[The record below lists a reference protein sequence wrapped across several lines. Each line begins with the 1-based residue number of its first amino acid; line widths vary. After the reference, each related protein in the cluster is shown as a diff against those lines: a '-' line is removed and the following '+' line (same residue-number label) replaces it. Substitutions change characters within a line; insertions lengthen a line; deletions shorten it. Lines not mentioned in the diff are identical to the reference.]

1 MANKRILKK
10 QIKYICGEVAL
21 QCIITRE
28 CFSSSNSEK
37 LNELVIVTADLQE
50 KTLKNVTFAFDKTA
64 KAFSNRA
71 EYNKAAT
78 AYFKQAYNVLHKE
91 FNGQIQEILKQLNAE
106 MPAEQREAN
115 KKAASK

>member
-28 CFSSSNSEK
+28 CFNGNSDK
-37 LNELVIVTADLQE
+37 LNELIIATADLQE
-50 KTLKNVTFAFDKTA
+50 STLKKVTFSFDKTA
-64 KAFSNRA
+64 KAFAHRA
-71 EYNKAAT
+71 EYQKAAT
-78 AYFKQAYNVLHKE
+78 AYFKQAYGVLQKE
-91 FNGQIQEILKQLNAE
+91 FNGSIQEILKKLNAE

-115 KKAASK
+115 KQAAAK